1 MAASAPARTGA
12 PTVLGPPPRHRP
24 RAALAVVLLVL
35 GCLLAP
41 PALAAGWARA
51 ELTDTARYTATTA
64 PLSRD
69 PAVQRNMVT
78 AITDGVM
85 RRVDLSPLVDAVPP
99 AQRPAVRER
108 FTHGVRDFVATQIRG
123 VVTSRGFPALW
134 NRVNGTT
141 HASLVTAL
149 SSSGERTVELDLQ
162 PVVDRARA
170 RLVHTVPAGA
180 RLIQRVHVSGTTLT
194 LLRSDEVAEVRG
206 PYAAVRTL
214 GRLLPVAAGLCLVAG
229 LLVAPR
235 RRRALIGTGLGC
247 AVGGALLLAVVAV
260 ARGYALDVLPQSVTP
275 ATGAAVF
282 DTLTASARTGGLLL
296 GAAGLVTALAAW
308 LPGVL
313 AGRLRARRGLR
324 AR

>member
-12 PTVLGPPPRHRP
+12 PTAPGTPTRHRP
-24 RAALAVVLLVL
+24 RAALATVLLVL

-41 PALAAGWARA
+41 PALTAGWARA

-78 AITDGVM
+78 AISNGVM
-85 RRVDLSPLVDAVPP
+85 RRVDLSPLVDAAPP
-99 AQRPAVRER
+99 AQRPAIRER
-108 FTHGVRDFVATQIRG
+108 FTRGVRDFVATQIRG
-123 VVTSRGFPALW
+123 VVTSRSFPALW

-170 RLVHTVPAGA
+170 RLAHTVPAGA

-194 LLRSDEVAEVRG
+194 LLRSDEVAEWRG

-214 GRLLPVAAGLCLVAG
+214 GRLLPVAAVLCVAAG
-229 LLVAPR
+229 LLLAPR
-235 RRRALIGTGLGC
+235 RRRALIGTGLGW
-247 AVGGALLLAVVAV
+247 AVGGALLLAALAA
-260 ARGYALDVLPQSVTP
+260 ARGYALDVLPQSVTR

-282 DTLTASARTGGLLL
+282 DTLTASARSGGLLL
-296 GAAGLVTALAAW
+296 GAVGLTAAPAAW
-308 LPGVL
+308 LTGVL
-313 AGRLRARRGLR
+313 AGRRRARREVR

>member
-12 PTVLGPPPRHRP
+12 PPARRVPALHRP
-24 RAALAVVLLVL
+24 RTLLATVLLVL

-41 PALAAGWARA
+41 PALATGWARA

-85 RRVDLSPLVDAVPP
+85 RRVDLSSLVDAVPP
-99 AQRPAVRER
+99 ADRPAVRER
-108 FTHGVRDFVATQIRG
+108 FTRGIREFVATQIRG
-123 VVTSRGFPALW
+123 VVTSRSFPALW
-134 NRVNGTT
+134 SRVNGTT

-149 SSSGERTVELDLQ
+149 ASPGDRSVVLDLQ

-180 RLIQRVHVSGTTLT
+180 RLIQRVHVSGTTLV
-194 LLRSDEVAEVRG
+194 LLRSDEVAEARG

-214 GRLLPVAAGLCLVAG
+214 GRLLPVAAVLSLAAG
-229 LLVAPR
+229 LLLAPR

-247 AVGGALLLAVVAV
+247 AAGGVLLLAAFAA
-260 ARGYALDVLPQSVTP
+260 ARGYALDALPP
-275 ATGAAVF
+275 AVTGAAGSAVY
-282 DTLTASARTGGLLL
+282 DTLTASARLGGGALLATGLTAGC
-296 GAAGLVTALAAW
+296 AAVLS
-308 LPGVL
+308 GVL
-313 AGRLRARRGLR
+313 ARRVRARRALR
-324 AR
+324 GR